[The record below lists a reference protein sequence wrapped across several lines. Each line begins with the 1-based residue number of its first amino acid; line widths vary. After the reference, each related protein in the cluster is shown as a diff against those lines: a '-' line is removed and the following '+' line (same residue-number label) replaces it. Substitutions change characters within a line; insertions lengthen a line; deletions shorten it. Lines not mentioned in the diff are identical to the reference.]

1 MVGIPEI
8 VFVAV
13 LIIALGC
20 EWLHSARISRISRLV
35 FGPSERPALWAR
47 AAPIARCIAVAGT
60 GWALLTL
67 LEISPKVYKAKTV
80 EETEIQHVVIVLDVS
95 PSMKLEDA
103 GKGGSL
109 SRRRQAF
116 KLMESFFK
124 RVPMDQMRLSLIAV
138 YNGAKPVVVDT
149 RDADVV
155 RNFLDG
161 VDMYTAFDSGK
172 THLFDGL
179 ELAAEISE
187 DWRRES
193 TTIILLSDGD
203 TVPAKGMPQ
212 MPKSVKGILV
222 VGVGNPVTGTFLDG
236 KNSKQDSSTLRQI
249 ALRLGGN
256 YHNGNEK
263 NLPGET
269 IAHLTSVENESPFK
283 RLTRREYALATL
295 AISTIILALLPV
307 MLVRFGTRWQ
317 PGIPPSSK
325 PSQ

>member
-1 MVGIPEI
+1 M
-8 VFVAV
+8 
-13 LIIALGC
+13 
-20 EWLHSARISRISRLV
+20 
-35 FGPSERPALWAR
+35 
-47 AAPIARCIAVAGT
+47 AAAAWG
-60 GWALLTL
+60 LLTL
-67 LEISPKVYKAKTV
+67 MNITPKVYKAKTV
-80 EETEIQHVVIVLDVS
+80 QEAEIQHIVIVLDVS

-103 GKGGSL
+103 GNNGSI

-116 KLMESFFK
+116 NLMESFFK

-161 VDMYTAFDSGK
+161 VDMYTAFESGK

-179 ELAAEISE
+179 QLAAELSKP
-187 DWRRES
+187 WRRDS

-212 MPKSVKGILV
+212 MPKAVKNTLV
-222 VGVGNPVTGTFLDG
+222 VGIGNPVTGTFLDG

-249 ALRLGGN
+249 ALRLGGQ

-263 NLPGET
+263 NIPGET
-269 IAHLTSVENESPFK
+269 INNLTAVEQEGPFK
-283 RLTRREYALATL
+283 KLGRREYALATL
-295 AISTIILALLPV
+295 TISSIMLALLPV
-307 MLVRFGTRWQ
+307 MLVQFGTRWK
-317 PGIPPSSK
+317 PGIPRGR
-325 PSQ
+325 

>member
-8 VFVAV
+8 VFVAA
-13 LIIALGC
+13 LIIALGS
-20 EWLHSARISRISRLV
+20 EWLHSVRISRISKLV
-35 FGPSERPALWAR
+35 FGPSEKPALWAR
-47 AAPIARCIAVAGT
+47 AAPFARCIAVAGA
-60 GWALLTL
+60 GWGLLTL
-67 LEISPKVYKAKTV
+67 LEINPKVYKAKTV
-80 EETEIQHVVIVLDVS
+80 EESEIQHVVIVLDVS

-103 GKGGSL
+103 GKDGSL

-161 VDMYTAFDSGK
+161 VDMYTAFESGK

-187 DWRRES
+187 GWRRGS

-212 MPKSVKGILV
+212 MPKSVEHILV

-269 IAHLTSVENESPFK
+269 IGYLTAVENESPFK

-295 AISTIILALLPV
+295 AISTIMLALLPV
-307 MLVRFGTRWQ
+307 MLVRFGTRWN
-317 PGIPPSSK
+317 PGIPSAGKHS
-325 PSQ
+325 

>member
-67 LEISPKVYKAKTV
+67 LAINPKVYKAKTV

-283 RLTRREYALATL
+283 KLTRREYALAAL
-295 AISTIILALLPV
+295 AISTIILAMLPV
-307 MLVRFGTRWQ
+307 MLVRFGTLWK

-325 PSQ
+325 PSK

>member
-1 MVGIPEI
+1 MVGLPEI

-20 EWLHSARISRISRLV
+20 EWRHSARVSRISRLI
-35 FGPSERPALWAR
+35 FGPSEKPALWAR
-47 AAPIARCIAVAGT
+47 AAPLARCIAVAGA
-60 GWALLTL
+60 GWSLLTL
-67 LEISPKVYKAKTV
+67 LEINPKVYKAKTI

-116 KLMESFFK
+116 RLMESFFK

-187 DWRRES
+187 DWQRDS

-249 ALRLGGN
+249 ALRLGGS

-283 RLTRREYALATL
+283 KLTRREYALAAL
-295 AISTIILALLPV
+295 AISTIILAMLPV
-307 MLVRFGTRWQ
+307 MLVRFGTLWK

-325 PSQ
+325 PSK

>member
-13 LIIALGC
+13 LIIALGS
-20 EWLHSARISRISRLV
+20 EWLHSARVARISQLV
-35 FGPSERPALWAR
+35 FGPSEKPALWAM
-47 AAPIARCIAVAGT
+47 AAPFVRCIAVAGA
-60 GWALLTL
+60 GWGLLTL
-67 LEISPKVYKAKTV
+67 LEINPKVYKAKAV
-80 EETEIQHVVIVLDVS
+80 EESEIQHIVIVLDVS

-103 GKGGSL
+103 GGGGSL

-124 RVPMDQMRLSLIAV
+124 RVSMEQIRLSLVAV

-149 RDADVV
+149 RDVDVV

-161 VDMYTAFDSGK
+161 VDMYTAFESGK

-212 MPKSVKGILV
+212 MPKSVKNILV

-249 ALRLGGN
+249 ALRLGGH

-269 IAHLTSVENESPFK
+269 IGYLTAVENESPFK
-283 RLTRREYALATL
+283 RLTRREYALATVVM
-295 AISTIILALLPV
+295 STIMLALLPV
-307 MLVRFGTRWQ
+307 MLVRFGTRWR
-317 PGIPPSSK
+317 PGIPPVSK
-325 PSQ
+325 HSQ

>member
-1 MVGIPEI
+1 MVSLPEI
-8 VFVAV
+8 LALAV
-13 LIIALGC
+13 LIASLGT
-20 EWLHSARISRISRLV
+20 EWLHSRRTRKIAQLV
-35 FGPSERPALWAR
+35 FGPSRKPALWAR
-47 AAPIARCIAVAGT
+47 STPILRCIAMAAATWG
-60 GWALLTL
+60 LLTL
-67 LEISPKVYKAKTV
+67 MNITPKVYKAKTV
-80 EETEIQHVVIVLDVS
+80 QETEIQHIVIVLDVS

-103 GKGGSL
+103 GSNGSI

-116 KLMESFFK
+116 NLMESFFK

-161 VDMYTAFDSGK
+161 VDMYTAFESGK

-179 ELAAEISE
+179 QLAAELSRP
-187 DWRRES
+187 WRRDS

-212 MPKSVKGILV
+212 MPKAVKNTLV
-222 VGVGNPVTGTFLDG
+222 VGIGNPVTGTFLDG

-249 ALRLGGN
+249 ALRLGGQ

-263 NLPGET
+263 NIPGET
-269 IAHLTSVENESPFK
+269 INNLTAVEQESPFK
-283 RLTRREYALATL
+283 RLGRREYALATL
-295 AISTIILALLPV
+295 TISSIILALLPV
-307 MLVRFGTRWQ
+307 MLVQFGTRWK
-317 PGIPPSSK
+317 PGIPRGR
-325 PSQ
+325 

>member
-1 MVGIPEI
+1 MVSLPEI
-8 VFVAV
+8 LSLAV
-13 LIIALGC
+13 LIASLGT
-20 EWLHSARISRISRLV
+20 EWLHSRRTGKIAQLV
-35 FGPSERPALWAR
+35 FGPSGKPALWAR
-47 AAPIARCIAVAGT
+47 FIPIVRCIAMAAAAWG
-60 GWALLTL
+60 LLTL
-67 LEISPKVYKAKTV
+67 MNITPKVYKAKTV
-80 EETEIQHVVIVLDVS
+80 QEAEIQHIVIVLDVS

-103 GKGGSL
+103 GNNGSI

-116 KLMESFFK
+116 NLMESFFK

-161 VDMYTAFDSGK
+161 VDMYTAFESGK

-179 ELAAEISE
+179 QLAAELSKP
-187 DWRRES
+187 WRRDS

-212 MPKSVKGILV
+212 MPKAVKNTLV
-222 VGVGNPVTGTFLDG
+222 VGIGNPVTGTFLDG

-249 ALRLGGN
+249 ALRLGGQ

-263 NLPGET
+263 NIPGET
-269 IAHLTSVENESPFK
+269 INNLTAVEQEGPFK
-283 RLTRREYALATL
+283 KLGRREYALATL
-295 AISTIILALLPV
+295 TISSIMLALLPV
-307 MLVRFGTRWQ
+307 MLVQFGTRWK
-317 PGIPPSSK
+317 PGVPRGR
-325 PSQ
+325 

>member
-1 MVGIPEI
+1 MVSLPEI
-8 VFVAV
+8 LSLAV
-13 LIIALGC
+13 LIASLGT
-20 EWLHSARISRISRLV
+20 EWLHSRRTGKIAQLV
-35 FGPSERPALWAR
+35 FGPSGKPALWAR
-47 AAPIARCIAVAGT
+47 FIPIVRCIAMAAAAWG
-60 GWALLTL
+60 LLTL
-67 LEISPKVYKAKTV
+67 MNITPKVYKAKTIQ
-80 EETEIQHVVIVLDVS
+80 EAEIQHIVIVLDVS

-103 GKGGSL
+103 GNNGSI

-116 KLMESFFK
+116 NLMESFFK

-161 VDMYTAFDSGK
+161 VDMYTAFESGK

-179 ELAAEISE
+179 QLAAELSKP
-187 DWRRES
+187 WRRDS

-212 MPKSVKGILV
+212 MPKAVKNTLV
-222 VGVGNPVTGTFLDG
+222 VGIGNPVTGTFLDG

-249 ALRLGGN
+249 ALRLGGQ

-263 NLPGET
+263 NIPGET
-269 IAHLTSVENESPFK
+269 INNLTAVEQESPFK
-283 RLTRREYALATL
+283 KLGRREYALATL
-295 AISTIILALLPV
+295 TISSIMLALLPV
-307 MLVRFGTRWQ
+307 MLVQFGTRWK
-317 PGIPPSSK
+317 PGVPRGR
-325 PSQ
+325 